1 MDVQTKMN
9 HERKEREVDQQT
21 LNTRISECNTDV
33 SEIRRAR
40 DTDLK
45 ALEVSTK
52 ELASMGDAEKQ
63 RIMFVYIICLFIFEF
78 RKNSANSFFLFRMQI
93 SAVQTE
99 LKRTMDERD
108 LKLKESTV
116 QRLEELQK
124 EVKLESKQRLENEK
138 EARLA
143 IEAFDNKM
151 KVYTDE
157 TTESVRA
164 ILTVS

>member
-1 MDVQTKMN
+1 MQLQNAIMDVQTKMN

-63 RIMFVYIICLFIFEF
+63 RIMFVYIICLFICEF
-78 RKNSANSFFLFRMQI
+78 RKKFRNFIFFFFSECKFQ
-93 SAVQTE
+93 QC
-99 LKRTMDERD
+99 
-108 LKLKESTV
+108 KL
-116 QRLEELQK
+116 
-124 EVKLESKQRLENEK
+124 N
-138 EARLA
+138 
-143 IEAFDNKM
+143 
-151 KVYTDE
+151 
-157 TTESVRA
+157 
-164 ILTVS
+164 

>member
-1 MDVQTKMN
+1 MQLQNAIMDVQTKMN

-63 RIMFVYIICLFIFEF
+63 RIMFVYKICLFIFEF
-78 RKNSANSFFLFRMQI
+78 RKCFEKIPKFFFFQNANFSSAN
-93 SAVQTE
+93 
-99 LKRTMDERD
+99 
-108 LKLKESTV
+108 
-116 QRLEELQK
+116 
-124 EVKLESKQRLENEK
+124 
-138 EARLA
+138 
-143 IEAFDNKM
+143 
-151 KVYTDE
+151 
-157 TTESVRA
+157 
-164 ILTVS
+164 